1 MFLASTLGVVA
12 ATVIAFLALTLIL
25 VALLSL
31 ISISILSAFNSV
43 TNCLSHVFYNNRKI
57 N

>member
-25 VALLSL
+25 VALLL
-31 ISISILSAFNSV
+31 FTIGVVIIGFCIL
-43 TNCLSHVFYNNRKI
+43 LNNI
-57 N
+57 

>member
-25 VALLSL
+25 VALLL
-31 ISISILSAFNSV
+31 FTKQKLSPSGPV
-43 TNCLSHVFYNNRKI
+43 KI
-57 N
+57 TINGE

>member
-25 VALLSL
+25 VALLLFTKQKLFLDGFMTITRSETL
-31 ISISILSAFNSV
+31 FENHDYI
-43 TNCLSHVFYNNRKI
+43 
-57 N
+57 